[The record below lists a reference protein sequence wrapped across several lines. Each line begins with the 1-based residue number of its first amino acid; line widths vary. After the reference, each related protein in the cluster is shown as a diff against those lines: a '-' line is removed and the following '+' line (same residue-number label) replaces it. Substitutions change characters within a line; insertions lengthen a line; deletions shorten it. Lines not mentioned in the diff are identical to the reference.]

1 MKVAM
6 IGGGYVG
13 LVSAAC
19 LAHFGHEVV
28 CIERDAARIAAL
40 ERGELPFYE
49 PGLAALLAETRAG
62 GTLRFSAELAGC
74 IEDREVAFIAVGT
87 PARARVRRD
96 VLPAR
101 AELRAQNGLP
111 ASGSPKNLPPPQGAD
126 LSDVEAAV
134 DALAAVLP
142 EGCVVAMKSTVP
154 VGTADAMEARI
165 AAARPGL
172 EFAMVSNPEFLRQ
185 GEAIR
190 DFIQPE
196 RIVVGAASEQG
207 RAAMERLYH
216 PFGQREIPLVFT
228 DRRSAELSKYAAN
241 VFLAGKLALIGEVA
255 DLCEA
260 GGGDVEV
267 VARVLGG
274 DARIGAGFLRPGPGF
289 GGSCLPKDGAA
300 LVSMARE
307 HGVACHVIEAILASN
322 EARKSA
328 MTSRIVAAGGGT
340 AKGMRVGVLGVT
352 FKPETDDMRDAPALT
367 IVPALQAAAA
377 EVRAYDPRG
386 MAAAAR
392 LLPGVAWASGAKDA
406 LRGADVGVVLTE
418 WREFRSL
425 DLAELRGVMRGDALV
440 DLRNVYRRE
449 EAAAAGFVYHSIGR
463 GDVP

>member
-1 MKVAM
+1 MKIAM

-28 CIERDAARIAAL
+28 CIERDASRIAAL

-49 PGLAALLAETRAG
+49 PGLEALLGETRGAG
-62 GTLRFSAELAGC
+62 MLRFSAELAGC

-87 PARARVRRD
+87 PARTRARD
-96 VLPAR
+96 VV
-101 AELRAQNGLP
+101 G
-111 ASGSPKNLPPPQGAD
+111 GSAD

-165 AAARPGL
+165 RRARPGL
-172 EFAMVSNPEFLRQ
+172 GFEMVSNPEFLRQ
-185 GEAIR
+185 GDAIR
-190 DFIQPE
+190 DFIRPE
-196 RIVVGAASEQG
+196 RIVVGASSERG
-207 RAAMERLYH
+207 REAMAALYH
-216 PFGQREIPLVFT
+216 PFAPAEAPLIFT
-228 DRRSAELSKYAAN
+228 DRRSAELGKYAAN
-241 VFLAGKLALIGEVA
+241 VFLAGKVALIGEVA

-267 VARVLGG
+267 VARILGG

-289 GGSCLPKDGAA
+289 GGSCLPKDAKA

-307 HGVACHVIEAILASN
+307 NGVECRVVEAILASN
-322 EARKSA
+322 EARKAA
-328 MTSRIVAAGGGT
+328 MAARIVAAGGG
-340 AKGMRVGVLGVT
+340 AAEGLRVGVLGVT
-352 FKPETDDMRDAPALT
+352 FKPETDDMREAPALT
-367 IVPALQAAAA
+367 IVPALQAAGAVA
-377 EVRAYDPRG
+377 RAYDPRG
-386 MAAAAR
+386 MATAAA

-406 LRGADVGVVLTE
+406 LRGADVAVVLTE

-425 DLAELRGVMRGDALV
+425 DLAGLRGVMRGDALV

-449 EAAAAGFVYHSIGR
+449 EAEAAGFAYHSIGR
-463 GDVP
+463 GDAA